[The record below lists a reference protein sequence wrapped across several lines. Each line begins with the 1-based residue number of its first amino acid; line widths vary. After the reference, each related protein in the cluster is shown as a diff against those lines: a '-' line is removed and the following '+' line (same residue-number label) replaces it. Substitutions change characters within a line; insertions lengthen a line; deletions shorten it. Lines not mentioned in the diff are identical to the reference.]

1 MCVVQVT
8 EKTQTLEIP
17 QIGKLGEPRLF
28 SLGEAEVL
36 LPLIR
41 KITKAAHS
49 EWLPLRDLVRNTLSC
64 DPRLGDRQS
73 AYAAIVQTWSDKV
86 ERLGPVVAGLWHVDF
101 FTGDGFLCWKYPE
114 IRIAY
119 YHAVS
124 DSCNARQPIAAIV
137 DAEAPDWAWPE
148 L

>member
-1 MCVVQVT
+1 MCVVQVA
-8 EKTQTLEIP
+8 EKIQTLEIP

-49 EWLPLRDLVRNTLSC
+49 EWLPLRDSVRNTLSC

-86 ERLGPVVAGLWHVDF
+86 
-101 FTGDGFLCWKYPE
+101 
-114 IRIAY
+114 
-119 YHAVS
+119 
-124 DSCNARQPIAAIV
+124 
-137 DAEAPDWAWPE
+137 
-148 L
+148 